1 MTIFKNIFWEYGTCY
16 NYPARKNKLFGNVQ
30 YLLFKKGDLKYIDNI
45 GHPKNVW
52 RDFDKGMW
60 GEFKKTIK

>member
-1 MTIFKNIFWEYGTCY
+1 MNNLKDIFWQYGKCY
-16 NYPARKNKLFGNVQ
+16 NYPARRNKLFGNVQ

-60 GEFKKTIK
+60 GEFKKT

>member
-1 MTIFKNIFWEYGTCY
+1 MNNLKDIFWQSGKCY
-16 NYPARKNKLFGNVQ
+16 NYPARRNKLFGNVQ

-52 RDFDKGMW
+52 RVFDKGMW
-60 GEFKKTIK
+60 GEFKKT